1 MDLELVACDI
11 SSILSQSARWLMGK
25 HQEKKPHRF
34 AAQQKYNLFLFK
46 LDSEILT
53 DALLPQTQSKFLNLS
68 PSLIA
73 LFTNEEDIFA
83 AKVLKY
89 EFILLGY

>member
-1 MDLELVACDI
+1 M
-11 SSILSQSARWLMGK
+11 
-25 HQEKKPHRF
+25 
-34 AAQQKYNLFLFK
+34 FK

-73 LFTNEEDIFA
+73 LFTDEEDIFA

>member
-1 MDLELVACDI
+1 
-11 SSILSQSARWLMGK
+11 
-25 HQEKKPHRF
+25 
-34 AAQQKYNLFLFK
+34 LFK
-46 LDSEILT
+46 LDYEILT

-73 LFTNEEDIFA
+73 LFTDEEDIFA

-89 EFILLGY
+89 EFILLGYKKSYNIVYVKKLRVLNIKRLNII